1 MVILK
6 KKKPNHRYEADIMR
20 GIIVLSVVAMHTVG
34 TITYIDTTEFY
45 SVFQYAILILLR
57 YNRQAFIFIT
67 AFVLVYVYNRPDLNW
82 VEFWK
87 KRTIGIIIPY
97 VIWSII
103 YVAINVKN
111 PSLYNYVYDTL
122 LGSSSYQMYYILL
135 AIQLY
140 LLLPFFIKILNRIR
154 EKAIVTLVSLSI
166 FQILLMSYTYY
177 VLRLNNTNYKF
188 TQRLV
193 HIQYRFILF
202 YLIYIFLG
210 GFFALYYK
218 DIEKIIKKNYKKA
231 ITFLILSI
239 LALLTS
245 YVLEIYTFHLPIDF
259 ASAFDQPLVITY
271 SLALIIIIFKL
282 SIDIS
287 KNKIKLIKKFN
298 KQIVKF
304 FFLVSEAAFGI
315 YLIHPIIL
323 NFVSSNIIYPI
334 YKYNINTP
342 LIGFFSVFIGWILTV
357 LIVLTI
363 VLIIMQIPYL
373 NILVGKY
380 SKYERK
386 QNKKTPM
393 LDTQI

>member
-34 TITYIDTTEFY
+34 TITYVDTTEFY
-45 SVFQYAILILLR
+45 SIFQYGILILLR

-67 AFVLVYVYNRPDLNW
+67 AFVLVYVYNKPDLNW

-97 VIWSII
+97 VIWSIV

-154 EKAIVTLVSLSI
+154 EKAIITLVSLSI

-218 DIEKIIKKNYKKA
+218 DIERIIKKNYKKA
-231 ITFLILSI
+231 ITFFILST
-239 LALLTS
+239 LALLAS
-245 YVLEIYTFHLPIDF
+245 YVLEVYTFHLPIDF
-259 ASAFDQPLVITY
+259 ASAFDQPLIITY
-271 SLALIIIIFKL
+271 SLALIIVIFKL
-282 SIDIS
+282 SIDLS
-287 KNKIKLIKKFN
+287 KNKIKLVKKIN

-304 FFLVSEAAFGI
+304 FFIVSEAAFGI
-315 YLIHPIIL
+315 YLMHPIIL

-334 YKYNINTP
+334 YRYNINTP

-357 LIVLTI
+357 LIVLAI
-363 VLIIMQIPYL
+363 VLIIIQIPYL

-393 LDTQI
+393 LDTQL